1 MWICNRCQAEN
12 RDSLSACEA
21 CGALR
26 SAGRFG
32 SAPVMGDTA
41 RTPRVTAAREPV
53 VRPAAQAAPAAPTVP
68 AARRSY
74 APPPPEPPARG
85 PLRVFA
91 KLVGGLLLILLPLLC
106 AALCVQNQAALR
118 EALLPLLLPAETDEA
133 IRTLCFWVMAAAAIL
148 VSMLPGLW
156 TILLAGPGKKRR
168 GGKAA

>member
-12 RDSLSACEA
+12 RDSLSACET
-21 CGALR
+21 CGAAR

-32 SAPVMGDTA
+32 SAPAMGDTA

-53 VRPAAQAAPAAPTVP
+53 VRPAAQAAPAAP

-74 APPPPEPPARG
+74 APPPEPPSRG

-91 KLVGGLLLILLPLLC
+91 KIVGGLLLILLPLLC
-106 AALCVQNQAALR
+106 AALCVQNQAAL
-118 EALLPLLLPAETDEA
+118 EDALLPLLLPAETDDVL
-133 IRTLCFWVMAAAAIL
+133 RSLCFWAIAVAAIL